1 MTVFL
6 GLSVYSKADWG
17 TSLVVQRLGITCDR
31 KGHGY
36 NPGSGRFHMLK
47 SNQACVPQLLSPSA
61 LSTLEPRLC
70 NKESHRSEGLPHCDY
85 RAAPTCHD

>member
-1 MTVFL
+1 MSLLLPQLSRVVAVGLCIAVASCCRAWVL
-6 GLSVYSKADWG
+6 GCMGSVA
-17 TSLVVQRLGITCDR
+17 VAHRLGC
-31 KGHGY
+31 
-36 NPGSGRFHMLK
+36 S
-47 SNQACVPQLLSPSA
+47 SACGIF